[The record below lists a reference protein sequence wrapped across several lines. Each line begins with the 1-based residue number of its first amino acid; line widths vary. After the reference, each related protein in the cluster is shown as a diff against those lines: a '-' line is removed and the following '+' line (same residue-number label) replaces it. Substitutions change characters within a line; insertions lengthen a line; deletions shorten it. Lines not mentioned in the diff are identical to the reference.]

1 MKNRTKFIINSVL
14 LAAVGVAMRAVN
26 VSFMAYVTKK
36 VGAGAVGL
44 FTLVGSVYGFAV
56 TLCLSGVNLA
66 AVRLV
71 SKRAADCKAHG
82 IHKKALR
89 RELRREMQGCIA
101 YGLFFGTLAAVLLF
115 IFSKPIGIYAL
126 DDVRTVSSLRAAAAA
141 LPAISLSSALA
152 GYFTGMRKVVKNALI
167 SVGEQFISISLISAL
182 LVYLMPRGEEY
193 ACLAV
198 IGGGAIAEGASLII
212 SFLLYITDRGE
223 GYTRKRGGETAES
236 VGAAGAESMSAAGA
250 ENECAAEK
258 KSERAAWENVGSPA
272 AENVG
277 TRKRSGHQQMQPTGN
292 NSGSTCADTGSGA
305 ADARCGEAGGNVNVA
320 VQTACVQNGR
330 RRGTVDS
337 AAQTAYVQNGRQ
349 CGSARGKTKT
359 AGAQSNTARGKARDD
374 SEKQAG
380 TPNNGLRGAVRR
392 TAEIALPTAVGS
404 YVRQGLI
411 CAEHIAIP
419 RGLKKFG
426 GSGEAALTSYGV
438 LHGMTFPLIF
448 FPSSVVAAAASLL
461 IPELSEAA
469 ALRRRG
475 DIKRIAEQCVRL
487 TLIFAAFIGALFLAY
502 GEALGE
508 RIYSSADAGAYAK
521 LIAPLIPVMYLD
533 TAVDCVLKGIG
544 EQVYCMKVNII
555 DAALSLILVLTV
567 LPHFG
572 LYGYIF
578 CVYLTEIVNF
588 TLSITKMIRAAGA
601 RLRVSFAALP
611 LLCSFAAFSLIRA
624 AAPYIGGGL
633 PFEISASIAVY
644 SVLLLSVRLVPKV
657 IHSKK
662 QQAKKPVAIPT
673 RVNYNK

>member
-1 MKNRTKFIINSVL
+1 
-14 LAAVGVAMRAVN
+14 MRAVN

-71 SKRAADCKAHG
+71 SKRAADCKARG
-82 IHKKALR
+82 IYKKALR
-89 RELRREMQGCIA
+89 RELRREMRGCIA
-101 YGLFFGTLAAVLLF
+101 YGLFFGTLAALLLF

-152 GYFTGMRKVVKNALI
+152 GYFTGLRKVVKNALI

-198 IGGGAIAEGASLII
+198 IGGGAIAEGASLLI

-223 GYTRKRGGETAES
+223 GYTRKRGGEAAES
-236 VGAAGAESMSAAGA
+236 AGTAGAESAGA
-250 ENECAAEK
+250 AKTESAGAARTEYECEAGYERGTEK
-258 KSERAAWENVGSPA
+258 RSERAAQENVGSRTA
-272 AENVG
+272 DNADA
-277 TRKRSGHQQMQPTGN
+277 KRESGGHRLMRQTSGN
-292 NSGSTCADTGSGA
+292 NGGSG
-305 ADARCGEAGGNVNVA
+305 RGEGHTKKCGETRTAVSDNCIGRGNTRTENREI
-320 VQTACVQNGR
+320 G
-330 RRGTVDS
+330 
-337 AAQTAYVQNGRQ
+337 
-349 CGSARGKTKT
+349 
-359 AGAQSNTARGKARDD
+359 
-374 SEKQAG
+374 
-380 TPNNGLRGAVRR
+380 GLRGAVRR

-419 RGLKKFG
+419 RGLKKFS
-426 GSGEAALTSYGV
+426 GSGEAALASYGV

-475 DIKRIAEQCVRL
+475 DIRFIAEQCVRL
-487 TLIFAAFIGALFLAY
+487 TLIFAAFIGALFLSC

-588 TLSITKMIRAAGA
+588 VMSITKMIRAAGA

-611 LLCSFAAFSLIRA
+611 LLCSFASFSLIRA
-624 AAPYIGGGL
+624 VSPHIGCGL
-633 PFEISASIAVY
+633 PLEIAAAIVIY
-644 SVLLLSVRLVPKV
+644 SVLLLFFHLVPKL
-657 IHSKK
+657 IHAKK
-662 QQAKKPVAIPT
+662 PQAKKPVAIPT
-673 RVNYNK
+673 RVNYNKEKTVGENYDRT

>member
-1 MKNRTKFIINSVL
+1 
-14 LAAVGVAMRAVN
+14 MRAVN

-71 SKRAADCKAHG
+71 SKCAADCKARG
-82 IHKKALR
+82 IYKKALR
-89 RELRREMQGCIA
+89 RELRREMRGCIA

-152 GYFTGMRKVVKNALI
+152 GYFTGLRKVAKNALI

-198 IGGGAIAEGASLII
+198 IGGGAIAEGASLLI

-223 GYTRKRGGETAES
+223 WCTKKHSDEAAESAGTAETES
-236 VGAAGAESMSAAGA
+236 AGAAETESAGA
-250 ENECAAEK
+250 ARTGYECEAGYERGTEKRSECAAQ
-258 KSERAAWENVGSPA
+258 ENVGSRTA
-272 AENVG
+272 DNADA
-277 TRKRSGHQQMQPTGN
+277 KRESGGHRLMRQTSGN
-292 NSGSTCADTGSGA
+292 NGGSG
-305 ADARCGEAGGNVNVA
+305 RGEVQA
-320 VQTACVQNGR
+320 VGVRNSTPCSRAHKNG
-330 RRGTVDS
+330 
-337 AAQTAYVQNGRQ
+337 
-349 CGSARGKTKT
+349 
-359 AGAQSNTARGKARDD
+359 
-374 SEKQAG
+374 
-380 TPNNGLRGAVRR
+380 GAVRR

-426 GSGEAALTSYGV
+426 GSGEAALVSYGV

-475 DIKRIAEQCVRL
+475 DIRFIAEQCVRL
-487 TLIFAAFIGALFLAY
+487 TLIFAAFIGALFLSC

-521 LIAPLIPVMYLD
+521 LISPLIPVMYLD

-588 TLSITKMIRAAGA
+588 VMSITKMIRAAGA
-601 RLRVSFAALP
+601 RLRVSYAALP

-624 AAPYIGGGL
+624 VSPHIGCGL
-633 PFEISASIAVY
+633 PLEIAAAIVIY
-644 SVLLLSVRLVPKV
+644 SVLLLFFHLVPKL
-657 IHSKK
+657 IHAKK
-662 QQAKKPVAIPT
+662 PQAKKPVAIPT
-673 RVNYNK
+673 RVNYNKEKTVGENYDRT

>member
-1 MKNRTKFIINSVL
+1 
-14 LAAVGVAMRAVN
+14 MRAVN

-71 SKRAADCKAHG
+71 SKCAADCKARG
-82 IHKKALR
+82 IYKKTLR
-89 RELRREMQGCIA
+89 RELRREMRGCIA

-152 GYFTGMRKVVKNALI
+152 GYFTGLRKVAKNALI

-198 IGGGAIAEGASLII
+198 IGGGAIAEGASLLI

-223 GYTRKRGGETAES
+223 GCTKKHSDEAAES
-236 VGAAGAESMSAAGA
+236 AGAAETESAGA
-250 ENECAAEK
+250 ARTGYECEAGYERGTEKRSECAAQ
-258 KSERAAWENVGSPA
+258 ENVGNRTA
-272 AENVG
+272 DNADA
-277 TRKRSGHQQMQPTGN
+277 KRESGGHRLMRQTSGN
-292 NSGSTCADTGSGA
+292 NGGSG
-305 ADARCGEAGGNVNVA
+305 RGEVQA
-320 VQTACVQNGR
+320 VGVQNSTPCSR
-330 RRGTVDS
+330 
-337 AAQTAYVQNGRQ
+337 AHKNG
-349 CGSARGKTKT
+349 
-359 AGAQSNTARGKARDD
+359 
-374 SEKQAG
+374 
-380 TPNNGLRGAVRR
+380 GAVRR

-426 GSGEAALTSYGV
+426 GSGEAALASYGV

-487 TLIFAAFIGALFLAY
+487 TLIFAAFIGTLFLSF

-508 RIYSSADAGAYAK
+508 KIYSSADAGAYAK

-567 LPHFG
+567 LPRFG

-588 TLSITKMIRAAGA
+588 IMSITKM
-601 RLRVSFAALP
+601 
-611 LLCSFAAFSLIRA
+611 
-624 AAPYIGGGL
+624 
-633 PFEISASIAVY
+633 
-644 SVLLLSVRLVPKV
+644 
-657 IHSKK
+657 
-662 QQAKKPVAIPT
+662 KP
-673 RVNYNK
+673 

>member
-1 MKNRTKFIINSVL
+1 
-14 LAAVGVAMRAVN
+14 MRAVN

-71 SKRAADCKAHG
+71 SKRAADCKARG
-82 IHKKALR
+82 IYKNALR
-89 RELRREMQGCIA
+89 RELRREMRGCIA
-101 YGLFFGTLAAVLLF
+101 YGLFFGTLAALLLF

-152 GYFTGMRKVVKNALI
+152 GYFTGLRKVVKNALI

-182 LVYLMPRGEEY
+182 LVYLMPHGEEY

-198 IGGGAIAEGASLII
+198 IGGGAIAEGASLLI

-223 GYTRKRGGETAES
+223 GYTRKRGGEAAES
-236 VGAAGAESMSAAGA
+236 VGSARTGYECEAGYERGT
-250 ENECAAEK
+250 EK
-258 KSERAAWENVGSPA
+258 RSERAAQENVGSRTA
-272 AENVG
+272 DNADA
-277 TRKRSGHQQMQPTGN
+277 KRESGGHRLMRQTSGN
-292 NSGSTCADTGSGA
+292 NGGSG
-305 ADARCGEAGGNVNVA
+305 RGEVQA
-320 VQTACVQNGR
+320 VGVRNSTPCSRAHKNG
-330 RRGTVDS
+330 
-337 AAQTAYVQNGRQ
+337 
-349 CGSARGKTKT
+349 
-359 AGAQSNTARGKARDD
+359 
-374 SEKQAG
+374 
-380 TPNNGLRGAVRR
+380 GAVRR

-426 GSGEAALTSYGV
+426 GSGEAALASYGV

-487 TLIFAAFIGALFLAY
+487 TLIFAAFIGTLFLSF

-508 RIYSSADAGAYAK
+508 KIYSSADAGAYAK

-567 LPHFG
+567 LPRFG

-588 TLSITKMIRAAGA
+588 IMSITKMIRAAGA

-611 LLCSFAAFSLIRA
+611 LLCSFASFSLIRA
-624 AAPYIGGGL
+624 VSPHIGCGL
-633 PFEISASIAVY
+633 PLEIAAAIVIY
-644 SVLLLSVRLVPKV
+644 SVLLLFFHLVPKL
-657 IHSKK
+657 IHAKK
-662 QQAKKPVAIPT
+662 PQAKKPVAIPT
-673 RVNYNK
+673 RVNYNKEKTVGENYDRT

>member
-1 MKNRTKFIINSVL
+1 
-14 LAAVGVAMRAVN
+14 MRAVN

-36 VGAGAVGL
+36 VGAGTVGL

-71 SKRAADCKAHG
+71 SKRAADCKAHS
-82 IHKKALR
+82 IYKKALR
-89 RELRREMQGCIA
+89 RELRREMRGCIA

-115 IFSKPIGIYAL
+115 IFSKPIGVYAL
-126 DDVRTVSSLRAAAAA
+126 DDIRTVSSLRAAAAA
-141 LPAISLSSALA
+141 LPAISLSSAIA
-152 GYFTGMRKVVKNALI
+152 GYFTGLRKVAKNALI

-198 IGGGAIAEGASLII
+198 IGGGAIAEGASLLI
-212 SFLLYITDRGE
+212 SFILYITDRGE
-223 GYTRKRGGETAES
+223 GCTKKHGGEAAES
-236 VGAAGAESMSAAGA
+236 AGAAETEG
-250 ENECAAEK
+250 
-258 KSERAAWENVGSPA
+258 
-272 AENVG
+272 
-277 TRKRSGHQQMQPTGN
+277 
-292 NSGSTCADTGSGA
+292 ADTGSG
-305 ADARCGEAGGNVNVA
+305 
-320 VQTACVQNGR
+320 
-330 RRGTVDS
+330 
-337 AAQTAYVQNGRQ
+337 
-349 CGSARGKTKT
+349 
-359 AGAQSNTARGKARDD
+359 
-374 SEKQAG
+374 
-380 TPNNGLRGAVRR
+380 GLRGAVRR

-426 GSGEAALTSYGV
+426 GSGEAALASYGV

-469 ALRRRG
+469 ALRRRA

-487 TLIFAAFIGALFLAY
+487 TLIFAAFIGTLFLSC

-588 TLSITKMIRAAGA
+588 VMSITKMIRAAGA

-611 LLCSFAAFSLIRA
+611 LLCSFASFSLIRVVS
-624 AAPYIGGGL
+624 PYIGCRL
-633 PFEISASIAVY
+633 PLEIAAAIVIY
-644 SVLLLSVRLVPKV
+644 SLLLLFFHLVPKL
-657 IHSKK
+657 IHAKK
-662 QQAKKPVAIPT
+662 PQAKKPVAIPT
-673 RVNYNK
+673 WVNYNKEKTVGENYDRT

>member
-1 MKNRTKFIINSVL
+1 
-14 LAAVGVAMRAVN
+14 MRAVN

-71 SKRAADCKAHG
+71 SKRAADCKARG
-82 IHKKALR
+82 IYKNALR
-89 RELRREMQGCIA
+89 RELRREMRGCIA
-101 YGLFFGTLAAVLLF
+101 YGLFFGTLAALLLF

-152 GYFTGMRKVVKNALI
+152 GYFTGLRKVVKNALI

-198 IGGGAIAEGASLII
+198 IGGGAIAEGASLLI
-212 SFLLYITDRGE
+212 SFLLYITDRGD
-223 GYTRKRGGETAES
+223 GYTRKRGGEAAES
-236 VGAAGAESMSAAGA
+236 AGSAGT
-250 ENECAAEK
+250 EYECGAEK
-258 KSERAAWENVGSPA
+258 KFER
-272 AENVG
+272 
-277 TRKRSGHQQMQPTGN
+277 
-292 NSGSTCADTGSGA
+292 
-305 ADARCGEAGGNVNVA
+305 GEASGNINV
-320 VQTACVQNGR
+320 
-330 RRGTVDS
+330 
-337 AAQTAYVQNGRQ
+337 AAQT
-349 CGSARGKTKT
+349 S
-359 AGAQSNTARGKARDD
+359 GAQGNTARGKAR
-374 SEKQAG
+374 EGGEEQAG
-380 TPNNGLRGAVRR
+380 TQNNGLRGAVRR

-426 GSGEAALTSYGV
+426 GSGEAALASYGV

-487 TLIFAAFIGALFLAY
+487 TLIFAAFIGALFLSC

-588 TLSITKMIRAAGA
+588 VMSITKMIRAAGA

-624 AAPYIGGGL
+624 ASPYIGGGL
-633 PFEISASIAVY
+633 PLEIAAAIVIY
-644 SVLLLSVRLVPKV
+644 SVLLLFFHLVPKL
-657 IHSKK
+657 IH
-662 QQAKKPVAIPT
+662 AKKPQAKNLLQY
-673 RVNYNK
+673 RRG

>member
-1 MKNRTKFIINSVL
+1 
-14 LAAVGVAMRAVN
+14 MRAVN

-71 SKRAADCKAHG
+71 SKRAADCKACG
-82 IHKKALR
+82 IYKKALR
-89 RELRREMQGCIA
+89 RELRREMRGCIA

-152 GYFTGMRKVVKNALI
+152 GYFTGLRKVAKNALI

-198 IGGGAIAEGASLII
+198 IGGGAIAEGASLLI

-223 GYTRKRGGETAES
+223 GCTKKHSDEAAES
-236 VGAAGAESMSAAGA
+236 VGSART
-250 ENECAAEK
+250 EYECGAEK
-258 KSERAAWENVGSPA
+258 KFER
-272 AENVG
+272 
-277 TRKRSGHQQMQPTGN
+277 
-292 NSGSTCADTGSGA
+292 
-305 ADARCGEAGGNVNVA
+305 GEASGNINV
-320 VQTACVQNGR
+320 
-330 RRGTVDS
+330 
-337 AAQTAYVQNGRQ
+337 AAQT
-349 CGSARGKTKT
+349 S
-359 AGAQSNTARGKARDD
+359 GAQGNTARGKAREDG
-374 SEKQAG
+374 EEQAG
-380 TPNNGLRGAVRR
+380 TQNNGLRGAVRR

-426 GSGEAALTSYGV
+426 GSGEAALASYGV

-475 DIKRIAEQCVRL
+475 DIRFIAEQCVRL
-487 TLIFAAFIGALFLAY
+487 TLIFAAFIGALFLSC

-588 TLSITKMIRAAGA
+588 IMSITKMIRAAGA

-611 LLCSFAAFSLIRA
+611 LLCSFASFSLIRA
-624 AAPYIGGGL
+624 VSPYIGGGL
-633 PFEISASIAVY
+633 PLEIAAAIVIY
-644 SVLLLSVRLVPKV
+644 SVLLLFFHLVPKL
-657 IHSKK
+657 IHAKK
-662 QQAKKPVAIPT
+662 PQAKKPVAIPT
-673 RVNYNK
+673 RVNYNKEKTVGENYDRT